1 MPHAARFFTQHPAH
15 QIPRQIPRQ
24 IPGYMLLPTCYRKA
38 ISSALTPRHLDYTY
52 TNRTQYWQTRHFRH
66 TAHHSSTACIM
77 GSKFWP
83 KRGSPGILHHYVR
96 ILGTPVLR
104 LHALT

>member
-1 MPHAARFFTQHPAH
+1 MPHAARFFTQQAAH
-15 QIPRQIPRQ
+15 QIPRHIAR
-24 IPGYMLLPTCYRKA
+24 YMLLPTCYRKA

-52 TNRTQYWQTRHFRH
+52 EYTNRTQYWQTRHLRH

-77 GSKFWP
+77 GSQFWP

-96 ILGTPVLR
+96 ILGIPVLR